1 MNSVPKKTPWPMT
14 HTPEEL
20 QMLSLTNQQFVFASD
35 ADRESTVRC
44 MKSTFSLNE
53 FGTKRIDCLLEH
65 KMDRELIGHLIA
77 MLTCNL
83 AALQQEVLRVTKRA
97 AQMKEEK
104 EEAERVVLQLRE
116 ESNLHREKNVEM
128 SELMRMCGLTEA
140 LRKCET
146 LKAASTLVRDD
157 ERGFEK
163 LAAAVECFGASSVD
177 QQAGKKRGVG
187 CLEYWDDEM
196 DKLDEQNEQNEQ
208 GDQEEQDASTDVVQ
222 SPHTCPSPVCDTYS
236 ASYSPASHFRSSI
249 TPPSLALQQA
259 RLSRLLEEH
268 VENC

>member
-1 MNSVPKKTPWPMT
+1 
-14 HTPEEL
+14 
-20 QMLSLTNQQFVFASD
+20 
-35 ADRESTVRC
+35 
-44 MKSTFSLNE
+44 
-53 FGTKRIDCLLEH
+53 
-65 KMDRELIGHLIA
+65 
-77 MLTCNL
+77 
-83 AALQQEVLRVTKRA
+83 
-97 AQMKEEK
+97 
-104 EEAERVVLQLRE
+104 
-116 ESNLHREKNVEM
+116 M

-146 LKAASTLVRDD
+146 LKAASMLVRDD

-177 QQAGKKRGVG
+177 QQSGKKRGVG
-187 CLEYWDDEM
+187 CLEYWGDEM
-196 DKLDEQNEQNEQ
+196 DKQEEQ
-208 GDQEEQDASTDVVQ
+208 DEQDASTDVVQ